1 MHVYVVY
8 IAFYKDLDTI
18 YNSIHE
24 LKKSTNAEH
33 FYAYIRKAHHK
44 YPRSIFSPMGLGNP
58 SYFSSDDDDDSD
70 YVCYKVTILS
80 NRNLTD
86 IKSIRQLSGDIYI
99 TTTYRDKDCPC
110 EVCECYLPYE
120 NRPVVEFDCNNPY
133 CQHTCQ
139 YKCDCT
145 CHELH
150 FKHPQHDMLKLSLD
164 ELREALK

>member
-1 MHVYVVY
+1 M
-8 IAFYKDLDTI
+8 
-18 YNSIHE
+18 
-24 LKKSTNAEH
+24 
-33 FYAYIRKAHHK
+33 
-44 YPRSIFSPMGLGNP
+44 
-58 SYFSSDDDDDSD
+58 
-70 YVCYKVTILS
+70 CYKVTILS

-86 IKSIRQLSGDIYI
+86 IKSIRQLSNDIYI

-120 NRPVVEFDCNNPY
+120 NRPAVEFDCNNPY

-145 CHELH
+145 CHELS
-150 FKHPQHDMLKLSLD
+150 FEHPQHDILKLSLD